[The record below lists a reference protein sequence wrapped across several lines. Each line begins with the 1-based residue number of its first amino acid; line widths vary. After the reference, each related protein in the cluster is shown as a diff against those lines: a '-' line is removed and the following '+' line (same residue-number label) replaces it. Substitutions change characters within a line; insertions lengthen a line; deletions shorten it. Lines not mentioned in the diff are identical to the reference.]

1 MKTCDIKVKKKYTSY
16 LKILFKY
23 NENMC
28 TLLLPTSVNSDSCE
42 AVSMSEIIISF
53 ACCIH
58 ISLLFP
64 TNCIL
69 LSKL

>member
-1 MKTCDIKVKKKYTSY
+1 MKTCDIKVKKNTQVTWKFYLSTMKIYVYFVTSV
-16 LKILFKY
+16 
-23 NENMC
+23 
-28 TLLLPTSVNSDSCE
+28 TVNSDSCE